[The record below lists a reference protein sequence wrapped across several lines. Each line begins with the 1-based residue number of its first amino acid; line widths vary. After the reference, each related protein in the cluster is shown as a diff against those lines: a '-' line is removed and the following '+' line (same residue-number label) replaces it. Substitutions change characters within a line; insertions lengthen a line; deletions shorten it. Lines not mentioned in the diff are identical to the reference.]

1 MGANGRVREKPL
13 RRNRHLPRCLTA
25 AMRYLSIVRAEPE
38 RLPRGNV
45 NRSPLDRLFALL
57 LAVLFLGSTAGDGL
71 GLDPCPHHAP
81 AAAHGSAPSHGSA
94 GVGAAAHAHHA
105 PSSPSAP
112 APDGPADHSGACTCI
127 GGCVAG
133 TGAALA
139 APPPVAF
146 RAHLVAHVAAGP
158 AAASDFVPRLPSHF
172 LPYALAPPRH
182 G

>member
-1 MGANGRVREKPL
+1 M
-13 RRNRHLPRCLTA
+13 
-25 AMRYLSIVRAEPE
+25 
-38 RLPRGNV
+38 

-81 AAAHGSAPSHGSA
+81 AEAHASAPSHEPADVAHTG
-94 GVGAAAHAHHA
+94 HAHHA
-105 PSSPSAP
+105 APSAP
-112 APDGPADHSGACTCI
+112 SPADGPADHSGACTCI

-146 RAHLVAHVAAGP
+146 RAHFVAHVAARP
-158 AAASDFVPRLPSHF
+158 ATAAGFVPRLPSYF